1 MNQLATAAD
10 NEAIFTALQNSLY
23 PGATRE
29 SVQMVVSYCQATGL
43 DPMTKPVHLVP
54 MSVKVPGTRDNYEF
68 RDVVMPGIELYRTK
82 AHRTGHYSGQDE
94 PEFGE
99 TVKKFDMEFPAWC
112 KVTVYRTVHG
122 ERVPYSAKVFWLETY
137 ATAGKKTDAPNSMWR
152 KRPFGQLEKCAEA
165 MALRKAFP
173 EEVGAQPTM
182 EEMQGKV
189 IDSTAVDVTD
199 TEDDIMPKAK
209 ASASDQQKL
218 EQLDNF
224 EGAAETRKGSKKK
237 GKIYPDLSES
247 QVRILTTKAE
257 RAGLGNDH
265 DLTDKFGDITPSNIN
280 DVLKQLTDLAK

>member
-1 MNQLATAAD
+1 MTNQQLATATD
-10 NEAIFTALQNSLY
+10 NEAMFTALQNSLY

-29 SVQMVVSYCQATGL
+29 SVAMVISYCQASGV

-54 MSVKVPGTRDNYEF
+54 MSVKVPGTRDKYEW
-68 RDVVMPGIELYRTK
+68 RDVIMPGIELYRTK
-82 AHRTGHYSGQDE
+82 AHRTGDYSGQDE

-99 TVKKFDMEFPAWC
+99 TISRFDMQFPAWC

-165 MALRKAFP
+165 LALRKAFP
-173 EEVGAQPTM
+173 EEIGAQPTM
-182 EEMQGKV
+182 EEMAGKT
-189 IDSTAVDVTD
+189 IDGTVVDVTD
-199 TEDDIMPKAK
+199 DEDDIMPKAK
-209 ASASDQQKL
+209 ALTTQNADEDAPRK
-218 EQLDNF
+218 
-224 EGAAETRKGSKKK
+224 AEPTAEKKS
-237 GKIYPDLSES
+237 GKIHADLSAS
-247 QVRILTTKAE
+247 QVRILMTKAE
-257 RAGLGNDH
+257 RAGLGSDN